1 MRLSTLVS
9 EATAAAAPAG
19 AAALLARPRAAAKA
33 SGLAPPAVLP
43 AVAAVES
50 AAAAVAAAVAAV
62 VPAVVPAVVAPVVA
76 AVVAAVVALAAWPG
90 RRRSPE
96 AARWAACRGTAAARA
111 PVRHTARAQLSKV
124 EAGRAQAASRRTHL
138 SAAAVQLVTQEV
150 ELQLVRRRRLL
161 PRASQ
166 TLDLLQR
173 DVHGTAILRRG
184 IGEVRAPRTLER
196 AAWLRHGTHLRDGD
210 VTLDSRGSFAWIYA
224 DSLQPRFVAPAKH
237 QVVRTAPER
246 ASPL

>member
-1 MRLSTLVS
+1 MRPSTPVQA
-9 EATAAAAPAG
+9 ATAAAAPQV
-19 AAALLARPRAAAKA
+19 AAAPPVAHPRVAAKA
-33 SGLAPPAVLP
+33 SVLAAHAVLLAVLP
-43 AVAAVES
+43 AAAAVGS
-50 AAAAVAAAVAAV
+50 AAAVA
-62 VPAVVPAVVAPVVA
+62 PAL
-76 AVVAAVVALAAWPG
+76 VAAVVALAAWLD

-111 PVRHTARAQLSKV
+111 PARHAARAQLS
-124 EAGRAQAASRRTHL
+124 EAEACRAQAASGKTHL

-184 IGEVRAPRTLER
+184 IGGDQITTHARGPRGC
-196 AAWLRHGTHLRDGD
+196 GTAH
-210 VTLDSRGSFAWIYA
+210 T
-224 DSLQPRFVAPAKH
+224 
-237 QVVRTAPER
+237 
-246 ASPL
+246 